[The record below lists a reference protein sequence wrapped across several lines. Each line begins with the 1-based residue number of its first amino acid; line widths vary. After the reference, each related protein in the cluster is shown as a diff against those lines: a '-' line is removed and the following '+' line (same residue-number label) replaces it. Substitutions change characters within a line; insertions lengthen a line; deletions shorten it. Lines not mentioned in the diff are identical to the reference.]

1 MTATRRIDLKAVL
14 ERTLSR
20 LSGDLVTRPTGKAV
34 RGGVVEQLADLEREA
49 VVVIDFTTVRILDIS
64 CADEI
69 VGKLLIGHGTA
80 RYFVLHGVSVAHCD
94 SIEQVLE
101 RHQLAVVARTRDG
114 RVQVLG
120 PLADTALGPL
130 ADTARTA
137 FRVIFD
143 LGSADREQLAS
154 ELSWP
159 ADTAQRALD
168 ELTSR
173 RLVQMSADR
182 YVAVTV

>member
-1 MTATRRIDLKAVL
+1 MTTMRRIDLKAVL

-34 RGGVVEQLADLEREA
+34 RGGVVEQMADFEQET
-49 VVVIDFTTVRILDIS
+49 VVAIDFGTVRILDIS

-69 VGKLLIGHGTA
+69 VGKLLIEHGTA
-80 RYFVLHGVSVAHCD
+80 TYFVLHGVSVAHCD

-114 RVQVLG
+114 GVQVLG
-120 PLADTALGPL
+120 PLADA
-130 ADTARTA
+130 ARKA
-137 FRVIFD
+137 FRVISD
-143 LGSADREQLAS
+143 SGSTDPEQLAS
-154 ELSWP
+154 KLAWP
-159 ADTAQRALD
+159 VDTTQRALN

-173 RLVQMSADR
+173 RLVQMSADGC
-182 YVAVTV
+182 VDVMV

>member
-80 RYFVLHGVSVAHCD
+80 RYFVLHGVSVSHCD

-114 RVQVLG
+114 RVQV
-120 PLADTALGPL
+120 LGPL

-173 RLVQMSADR
+173 PLVQMSADR

>member
-34 RGGVVEQLADLEREA
+34 RSGVVEQLADLDREA

-80 RYFVLHGVSVAHCD
+80 RYFVLHGVSAAHCD

-120 PLADTALGPL
+120 PLAE
-130 ADTARTA
+130 TARTA

-143 LGSADREQLAS
+143 LGSTDREQLAS

>member
-14 ERTLSR
+14 EQTLSR

-120 PLADTALGPL
+120 PLADTA
-130 ADTARTA
+130 RTA

>member
-80 RYFVLHGVSVAHCD
+80 RYFVLQGVSVAHCD

-114 RVQVLG
+114 RVQV
-120 PLADTALGPL
+120 LGPL

>member
-120 PLADTALGPL
+120 PLADTA
-130 ADTARTA
+130 RTA

>member
-1 MTATRRIDLKAVL
+1 MTVMRRIDLNAVL

-49 VVVIDFTTVRILDIS
+49 VVEIDFTTVRILDIS

-69 VGKLLIGHGTA
+69 VGKLLIEHGTA
-80 RYFVLHGVSVAHCD
+80 KYFVLHGVSVAHCD

-101 RHQLAVVARTRDG
+101 RHRLAVVARTRDG

-120 PLADTALGPL
+120 PLADR
-130 ADTARTA
+130 ARTA

-143 LGSADREQLAS
+143 SGSTDREQLAS

-159 ADTAQRALD
+159 VDTAQLALD
-168 ELTSR
+168 ELTSQR
-173 RLVQMSADR
+173 PVQLSANR
-182 YVAVTV
+182 YVAVTA